1 MRLYNNTI
9 HQDHQGEHTLPH
21 SWIQT
26 VPMTMKKKSW
36 AEQNLAVTEVIQ
48 RIDEQLSA
56 GEQDYRET
64 ITHHSDWY
72 EQAAERYSELYNI
85 WFGQHL
91 PSPTHA
97 QEIMRQWT
105 TAHPNIYRITMT
117 YDADNY
123 PTNTSPN
130 TP

>member
-1 MRLYNNTI
+1 
-9 HQDHQGEHTLPH
+9 
-21 SWIQT
+21 
-26 VPMTMKKKSW
+26 MTSNW
-36 AEQNLAVTEVIQ
+36 AEQNLAFTEVIK

-56 GEQDYRET
+56 GEQECRET

-72 EQAAERYSELYNI
+72 EQAAERYSELYDA

-97 QEIMRQWT
+97 LDIMRQWT
-105 TAHPNIYRITMT
+105 TAHPSICRMTMT
-117 YDADNY
+117 DNPTDY

-130 TP
+130 SP

>member
-1 MRLYNNTI
+1 
-9 HQDHQGEHTLPH
+9 
-21 SWIQT
+21 
-26 VPMTMKKKSW
+26 MTKKSW
-36 AEQNLAVTEVIQ
+36 AEQNLAVDEVIQ

-56 GEQDYRET
+56 GEQGYRET

-72 EQAAERYSELYNI
+72 EQAAARHSELYDA

-97 QEIMRQWT
+97 QDIMRQWT

-117 YDADNY
+117 YDADDY

-130 TP
+130 SP

>member
-1 MRLYNNTI
+1 
-9 HQDHQGEHTLPH
+9 
-21 SWIQT
+21 
-26 VPMTMKKKSW
+26 MTTKKKSW
-36 AEQNLAVTEVIQ
+36 AEQNLAITEVIQ

-72 EQAAERYSELYNI
+72 EQAAERYSELYTT

-105 TAHPNIYRITMT
+105 TTLVEEGHLPHALLDGVEVGGATTTHITHPSICRITMT

-123 PTNTSPN
+123 PPNEAPN

>member
-1 MRLYNNTI
+1 
-9 HQDHQGEHTLPH
+9 
-21 SWIQT
+21 
-26 VPMTMKKKSW
+26 MTSNW
-36 AEQNLAVTEVIQ
+36 AEQNLAFTEVIK

-56 GEQDYRET
+56 GEQECRET

-72 EQAAERYSELYNI
+72 EQAAERYSELYDA

-97 QEIMRQWT
+97 LDIMRQWT
-105 TAHPNIYRITMT
+105 HTTPHTTPTAPTNTHPSICRMTMT
-117 YDADNY
+117 DNPTDY

-130 TP
+130 SP